1 MLDLGAVFKNR
12 KVFDVQRMPGDN
24 GPGVERGEEEAAH
37 CVLQRCGGGLQ
48 EQSQGLKIN
57 LLENI
62 HTHILQAELAKKRK
76 RSRMEDAED
85 VDEEDDED
93 AEADADADCTIVSA
107 PAAAAPAPAA
117 ASAAPAAAPVAPAAA
132 SAAPAAAP
140 VAPAAASAAPAAVS
154 AASAA
159 ASAPAPA
166 APAPTSTKAKPVPK
180 AHTRSAHPKQS
191 LLGVVDRVSEAENK
205 LIDSAW
211 AKAYYCGGIP
221 FSFASSPEFK
231 AAMRATR
238 PTLRRVV
245 DEDAIRGPLLDA
257 AYEEIVLDEIT
268 RIKHAA
274 RDNGTG
280 ISLHAD
286 AWESKLKKQH
296 LLSVSICSP
305 EPQLLAS
312 HTLTQ
317 RSHDGEEYCTALKQI
332 ISETGIGQYLTAV
345 LVDAGSAILKG
356 AKDLK
361 DVYPTILILVCVCHA
376 LNRLLNDIIGTRTV
390 SKKDTPNVYNAYFV
404 WSNQI
409 VSAVKN
415 TENIRKAVYAIQAAS
430 AMVEKVSPVGNN
442 TRWLTIGDS
451 WDWINN
457 NFNTMRTLMNDE
469 NETSIHNQMPAL
481 QKFGDLAFWEK
492 FMFVR
497 KLVCSTTE
505 AIRYMEQDSARIGHI
520 LPMFWALKQVFNACT
535 TPDGEVPGHKKC
547 KKARDEREKYYV
559 DTSHCVLATILSPTC
574 YIPDAEGKVPR
585 GVLGRYL
592 ETFDPKS
599 LMDQAEKAV
608 ELWADNEEAELE
620 LLREISCFL
629 SREAPYHS
637 KMLWCHE
644 KSAPEVFWG
653 IASKLYPNL
662 LLPPRAKKL
671 CSIVPHTAVQERVFS
686 TMGWQSEGRENMDL
700 QRLHKVTAICTTTK
714 RAAKKAKLAQAKK

>member
-107 PAAAAPAPAA
+107 PAAAAP
-117 ASAAPAAAPVAPAAA
+117 
-132 SAAPAAAP
+132 
-140 VAPAAASAAPAAVS
+140 APAAASAAPAAVS

-608 ELWADNEEAELE
+608 LWADNEEAELE